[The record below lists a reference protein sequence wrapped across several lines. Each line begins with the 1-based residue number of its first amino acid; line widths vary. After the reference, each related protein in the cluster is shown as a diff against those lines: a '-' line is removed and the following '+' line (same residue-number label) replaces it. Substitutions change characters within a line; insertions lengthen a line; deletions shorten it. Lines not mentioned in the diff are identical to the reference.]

1 MRCRRRR
8 WARNVALGR
17 VRGRVETVFAVIKRR
32 YRLSRS
38 RYVGRVKTALQ
49 FTLAAIAFNLRRALR
64 LHDQAGGMYAA

>member
-1 MRCRRRR
+1 M
-8 WARNVALGR
+8 
-17 VRGRVETVFAVIKRR
+17 IKRR

-64 LHDQAGGMYAA
+64 LHDQAGGVSAA